1 MINSITPRLPLVK
14 CISDVASGIVN
25 VSADRPVGLPGRGA
39 WHAIACYRQIARDA
53 AVKKTRR
60 MDADTACLCLP
71 LHASDDL
78 RHCDS
83 RV

>member
-1 MINSITPRLPLVK
+1 MNSITPRLPLVK

-25 VSADRPVGLPGRGA
+25 VSADRPVGLPGHGA
-39 WHAIACYRQIARDA
+39 WHATACYRQIAIARDA

-60 MDADTACLCLP
+60 MDADTACLP

-78 RHCDS
+78 RHCDP